1 MIAQRIEQ
9 GIGRGS
15 RGAGDHCVVLLIG
28 NDISAW
34 VAKEANF
41 RFLTSATKAQLDMG
55 IEMSKEVENLQDL
68 SKTIEKSFDRA
79 KDWTEYH
86 AETLAEFVDDEETN
100 NFYITQAAV
109 ERKSINLW
117 HDGYHELAI
126 AKLEQFIITGNH
138 SLDIQMRGWL
148 EQLAAR
154 IADKWGTKKD
164 HKTYNVKH
172 LLIIEI

>member
-1 MIAQRIEQ
+1 M
-9 GIGRGS
+9 
-15 RGAGDHCVVLLIG
+15 
-28 NDISAW
+28 
-34 VAKEANF
+34 K
-41 RFLTSATKAQLDMG
+41 
-55 IEMSKEVENLQDL
+55 NLQDL
-68 SKTIEKSFDRA
+68 SKKPLKKSFDRA

-100 NFYITQAAV
+100 NFFISRKPQLN
-109 ERKSINLW
+109 EKSINLW

-154 IADKWGTKKD
+154 IADKWGEQRKITRL
-164 HKTYNVKH
+164 TTSS
-172 LLIIEI
+172 IC

>member
-1 MIAQRIEQ
+1 MAYLLVLQIMNSLGQVHCMGGTTITRMIAQRIEQ

-68 SKTIEKSFDRA
+68 SKKP
-79 KDWTEYH
+79 
-86 AETLAEFVDDEETN
+86 L
-100 NFYITQAAV
+100 
-109 ERKSINLW
+109 
-117 HDGYHELAI
+117 
-126 AKLEQFIITGNH
+126 
-138 SLDIQMRGWL
+138 
-148 EQLAAR
+148 
-154 IADKWGTKKD
+154 KKF
-164 HKTYNVKH
+164 
-172 LLIIEI
+172 